1 MSELPP
7 PPSPKPP
14 LGVLRI
20 LIAAIGILVMVVS
33 GGCAV
38 LWISLFVSE
47 PGGGI
52 GEMLSILVPYVGL
65 PFAIGFGIWWLA
77 VKVGRDGRPPID
89 LTPPSDRGPPS

>member
-7 PPSPKPP
+7 RSPPKPP

-20 LIAAIGILVMVVS
+20 IIAAIGILVMVVS
-33 GGCAV
+33 GGCALV
-38 LWISLFVSE
+38 WLGIFFSE
-47 PGGGI
+47 PGGSI
-52 GEMLSILVPYVGL
+52 GEFLGLIVPYMAI

-77 VKVGRDGRPPID
+77 VKAGRDGRPPID

>member
-1 MSELPP
+1 MSERPP
-7 PPSPKPP
+7 VPKPP

-20 LIAAIGILVMVVS
+20 IIAAIGILVMVVS
-33 GGCAV
+33 GGCALV
-38 LWISLFVSE
+38 FLGLFVSE

-52 GEMLSILVPYVGL
+52 GELLGIIAAYIAV

-89 LTPPSDRGPPS
+89 LKPPSDREPPS